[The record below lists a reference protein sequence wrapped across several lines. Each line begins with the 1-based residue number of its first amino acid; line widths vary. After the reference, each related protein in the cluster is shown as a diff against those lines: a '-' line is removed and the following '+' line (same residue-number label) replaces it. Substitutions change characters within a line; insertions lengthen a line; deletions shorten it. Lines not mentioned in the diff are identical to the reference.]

1 MDELKV
7 EDLRRLRNNARD
19 RINDWVRKG
28 KDASSIISDYWKYE
42 NELRNR
48 GVYKKHEV
56 GGKAE
61 YLNENYWIEW
71 RKNHPV
77 QSQTPSKCPVSVQQ
91 VSISSNKE
99 RKNPLQVPSKKQAIF
114 KDKYNDTQLITESQS
129 KKDINFYYILYI
141 VWSEYKEEFDND
153 VINVVDNINSY
164 LKYLK
169 LKTIHMDSTE
179 FSNRKEYSTEYKF
192 EGTQNELDI
201 IKDSI
206 RYIINRHIKNKIDKI
221 DIYSKKIT

>member
-1 MDELKV
+1 MKITGLNGEKLTNHNPK
-7 EDLRRLRNNARD
+7 RQ
-19 RINDWVRKG
+19 
-28 KDASSIISDYWKYE
+28 ASTKQVPIS
-42 NELRNR
+42 
-48 GVYKKHEV
+48 
-56 GGKAE
+56 
-61 YLNENYWIEW
+61 
-71 RKNHPV
+71 P
-77 QSQTPSKCPVSVQQ
+77 
-91 VSISSNKE
+91 NKE
-99 RKNPLQVPSKKQAIF
+99 RKNPLRVPSKKQEIS
-114 KDKYNDTQLITESQS
+114 KDKRSDTQSITGPQS

-164 LKYLK
+164 LKHLK

-179 FSNRKEYSTEYKF
+179 FNNRKEYSTEYKF

-206 RYIINRHIKNKIDKI
+206 RYIINRHIKDKRDKI

>member
-7 EDLRRLRNNARD
+7 EDLRRLRNNARG
-19 RINDWVRKG
+19 RIIDWVQKG
-28 KDASSIISDYWKYE
+28 KDASSIIGDYWKYE

-56 GGKAE
+56 GGRAE
-61 YLNENYWIEW
+61 YLNENYWVEW
-71 RKNHPV
+71 RKTHQP
-77 QSQTPSKCPVSVQQ
+77 QSQAPNKCPASAQQ
-91 VSISSNKE
+91 VPISPNKE
-99 RKNPLQVPSKKQAIF
+99 RKNPLRVPSKKQDIS
-114 KDKYNDTQLITESQS
+114 KDKRSDTQSITGPQS

-164 LKYLK
+164 LKHLK

-179 FSNRKEYSTEYKF
+179 FNNRKEYSTEYKF

-206 RYIINRHIKNKIDKI
+206 RYIINRHIENKRDKI